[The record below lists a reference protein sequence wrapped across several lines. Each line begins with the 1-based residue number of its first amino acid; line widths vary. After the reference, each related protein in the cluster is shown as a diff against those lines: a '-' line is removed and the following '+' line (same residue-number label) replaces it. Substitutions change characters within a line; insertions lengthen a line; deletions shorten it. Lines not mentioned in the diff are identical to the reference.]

1 MAGLTMADLPGG
13 PGWYRLGD
21 HGWEHVPDD
30 VAETEYAATIPGYE
44 ELVYYSG
51 TAPMTEATLF

>member
-1 MAGLTMADLPGG
+1 MADLPAE

-30 VAETEYAATIPGYE
+30 IALAEYAAMNPGYE
-44 ELVYYSG
+44 ELVYYSA
-51 TAPMTEATLF
+51 TAPVMAEDPLF